1 MFKEAVSV
9 KRSSQLSITTD
20 KKQAAR
26 AMMQVPQTSDST
38 GLAVTVL
45 GLLLLIT
52 ALVIKKKG

>member
-1 MFKEAVSV
+1 
-9 KRSSQLSITTD
+9 
-20 KKQAAR
+20 
-26 AMMQVPQTSDST
+26 MMQVPQTSDST